1 MSRSRLIGAIA
12 GSDGEAI
19 QALMLGFARS
29 LAPGARVIGV
39 VEVGD
44 DLLDLA
50 SGVRYRLFEPLGAG
64 ADACS
69 LDPAGPAQACG
80 TLLPLIEQGCDLVV
94 LNKFGKLEAESNS
107 GLTDAFAMAVSQ
119 NIPVLTAI
127 SSRFAAHWQAFAG
140 PLAETLAP
148 QREAIEAWWGNL
160 DNAPGQY

>member
-1 MSRSRLIGAIA
+1 MTHSRPIGAIA
-12 GSDGEAI
+12 GSDGEAT
-19 QALMLGFARS
+19 QALMLAFARS
-29 LAPGARVIGV
+29 LAPGVRVIGV

-44 DLLDLA
+44 DLVDLS
-50 SGVRYRLFEPLGAG
+50 SGARYRLCQPLGSE

-80 TLLPLIEQGCDLVV
+80 ALLPRIEQGCDLVV
-94 LNKFGKLEAESNS
+94 LNKFGRLEAESNS
-107 GLTDAFAMAVSQ
+107 GLTDAFAMAVSL

-148 QREAIEAWWGNL
+148 QAEAIAGWWGNR
-160 DNAPGQY
+160 G